1 MGVDNSNDVKKIKS
15 KISTI
20 KTVVKEKDQIRK
32 QKQKKLTQQ
41 LDEVK
46 TKKVKQVKEFKKN
59 VKKEV
64 DSLYA
69 ELIQIYKQT
78 NEDIQDAYKD
88 TKKEFNKKKDDFKN
102 KRREKSKKFVKW
114 LDPTS
119 GDTLVSAVQSGA
131 TYLKNTNSAKTLGSI
146 FFVAVQ
152 NTRAKIKNLL
162 IEDIISTIGCS
173 EEQSYDNMI
182 STPIYIKLKNVD
194 LFGILKTSPEDE
206 YGKLNYEKEETLNGV
221 IPYSMNRQL
230 YRRLVSPQSFSQ
242 EYGLQFSTA
251 SGNQL
256 FDIQYVDNY
265 VDQNNIAQYG
275 DFFKVT
281 LNSQINNRTKV
292 SDFLNDYFAS
302 IDVFNLDMLMGSVY
316 GQIYGS
322 VNIGITSS
330 QEELVQFTKFLK
342 VVKRMMGIC
351 TDTTKKIDITG
362 NGKMSDLDLIDDTFF
377 EVSIAEQ
384 QDIEETVNR
393 KLNGLVTFEDCG
405 NVNLPVNTPAVAL
418 ALNDIITENKATGKV
433 NLFFNGI
440 EDLSTDQN
448 WQNET
453 ANGLNISLS
462 IVNDVIANL
471 PTMLFKTIISPK
483 VMLGFMIMIKA
494 ILANTLDFEDL
505 SDFLKKFKKFV
516 LRFTRN
522 VIGIF
527 IEELSNEIKKNIK
540 RLVSSVIRDIKDELK
555 NKQIVMYTSILEAL
569 LIVGKGI
576 LDYRQC
582 KSVIDDI
589 LSLLKLIE

>member
-242 EYGLQFSTA
+242 QYGQQFTTA

-281 LNSQINNRTKV
+281 LNGQFNNRTKV

-322 VNIGITSS
+322 VNIGISSS
-330 QEELVQFTKFLK
+330 QEELTQFTKFLK
-342 VVKRMMGIC
+342 VVKRLMGIC

-362 NGKMSDLDLIDDTFF
+362 NGKMSDLDLIDDSFF
-377 EVSIAEQ
+377 EVSSAEQ

-393 KLNGLVTFEDCG
+393 KINGLVTFEDCG

-418 ALNDIITENKATGKV
+418 ALNDIITENKATGKI

-471 PTMLFKTIISPK
+471 PTSLFKTIISPK

-527 IEELSNEIKKNIK
+527 IEELSKEIKKNIK
-540 RLVSSVIRDIKDELK
+540 RLVSSVIKDIKDELK

-569 LIVGKGI
+569 IIVGKGI
-576 LDYRQC
+576 LDYREC

-589 LSLLKLIE
+589 LNLLKLIE

>member
-1 MGVDNSNDVKKIKS
+1 VCSSDL
-15 KISTI
+15 
-20 KTVVKEKDQIRK
+20 R
-32 QKQKKLTQQ
+32 
-41 LDEVK
+41 
-46 TKKVKQVKEFKKN
+46 
-59 VKKEV
+59 EV

-69 ELIQIYKQT
+69 ELIQIYRQT

-88 TKKEFNKKKDDFKN
+88 TKKEYNKKKDDFKN

-114 LDPTS
+114 IDPTS
-119 GDTLVSAVQSGA
+119 GDTIASSVQSGA

-146 FFVAVQ
+146 LFVAVQ
-152 NTRAKIKNLL
+152 NTKAKIKNLL

-242 EYGLQFSTA
+242 QYGQQFTTA

-281 LNSQINNRTKV
+281 LNGQFNNRTKV

-322 VNIGITSS
+322 VNIGISSS
-330 QEELVQFTKFLK
+330 QEELTQFTKFLK
-342 VVKRMMGIC
+342 VVKRLMGIC

-362 NGKMSDLDLIDDTFF
+362 NGKMSDLDLIDDSFF
-377 EVSIAEQ
+377 EVSSAEQ

-393 KLNGLVTFEDCG
+393 KINGLVTFEDCG

-418 ALNDIITENKATGKV
+418 ALNDIISENKATGKI

-471 PTMLFKTIISPK
+471 PTSLFKTIISPK

-527 IEELSNEIKKNIK
+527 IEELSKEIKKNIK
-540 RLVSSVIRDIKDELK
+540 RLVSSVIKDIKDELK

-569 LIVGKGI
+569 IIVGKGI
-576 LDYRQC
+576 LDYREC

-589 LSLLKLIE
+589 LNLLKLIE